1 VESSEISVVLAIVT
15 LAAFVFV
22 IVNLLVDLVTPII
35 DRRIALT
42 GKAVAK

>member
-1 VESSEISVVLAIVT
+1 
-15 LAAFVFV
+15 
-22 IVNLLVDLVTPII
+22 VNLLVDLVTPII